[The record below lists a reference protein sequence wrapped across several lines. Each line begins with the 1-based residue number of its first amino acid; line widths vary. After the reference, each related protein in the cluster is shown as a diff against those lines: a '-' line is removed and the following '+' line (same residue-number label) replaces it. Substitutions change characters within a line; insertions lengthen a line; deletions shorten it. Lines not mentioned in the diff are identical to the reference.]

1 MQLSHPLWSLLFRLG
16 GGLCQNG
23 KLRPSSRLEGAC
35 DRNGEIFFTSPP
47 GIEISPLASLGRN
60 DSRLHSLR
68 SVENDSRLHSL
79 RSVAMTTGPIRSA
92 SVGITVVCVIPS
104 AVEESPEQ
112 KPQPREIPP
121 LRALVGMTGLLRATR
136 SGRNDRAFALRPRVG
151 MRRFLCASHSGGNNK
166 PIFA

>member
-1 MQLSHPLWSLLFRLG
+1 MQLSHPLWSLSFRPG
-16 GGLCQNG
+16 GACA
-23 KLRPSSRLEGAC
+23 KMASCASSRLEGAC
-35 DRNGEIFFTSPP
+35 DRNGEISFTSPP

-68 SVENDSRLHSL
+68 SVE
-79 RSVAMTTGPIRSA
+79 MTTGLIRSA

-136 SGRNDRAFALRPRVG
+136 SGRNDRAFARYALR
-151 MRRFLCASHSGGNNK
+151 SE
-166 PIFA
+166 